1 MKKIRSLTISGF
13 RGIRHEIIFD
23 FTNHHNSILIFGA
36 NAKGKSSIGDAVE
49 WFFTGT
55 ISELTKEGCTRADY
69 RHRLL
74 SDSEDTVVGFE
85 FSNNNLSS
93 NFSLSSSLKQQYS
106 NDTDEFKQYLTTSKD
121 ELLILRHKDLKQFV
135 DETKSYKRKHIAK
148 LIGME
153 GWENI
158 RGDMLAVENRLS
170 NDLEKQVERKE
181 DREKEVV
188 DLIRVDAFSE
198 QSCWEYAEQQATAL
212 GIDHKIRDIASLQKA
227 DEVGKAKTAATERSA
242 TLARLQKAE
251 LLFQKVNENP
261 PQTTSLTM
269 FADTYN
275 RLCSQPEKV
284 LWLQLNELYKQ
295 GKSIIRSGQW
305 SEETCPLCG
314 LPISQENL
322 LTHIN
327 EHVDKNQENQQEI
340 EQLESQR
347 SAAKDELKRV
357 SALIRSINELELDGI
372 TELESLK
379 SSGSEVAL
387 TLANIEALT
396 EKEPKTLASI
406 DLGELNL
413 NEKITN
419 LLGEARTTLA
429 AVKKRQKMLTPTK
442 AENAR
447 IEAFQNLSNLS
458 THMEAL
464 SRIEASIYPLK
475 KQVESIQSF
484 TTAFQE
490 LRRKTMGDV
499 LKSISHD
506 VSRYF
511 LSLHP
516 GEGFDDVQL
525 KFLPEVDGVEFHIY
539 YKGEE
544 ITPPRKFLS
553 ESYLSGLGVC
563 LFLAT
568 VRAFNKENG
577 FVILDDVINSFDA
590 EHRADLARLLVNEF
604 SDLQLVVLTHDGV
617 WFDLFR
623 RLTQSGWQHKRIM
636 NWSYEDGIDIEKS
649 PKHELAECEYAI
661 KSGNVDYAA
670 HQVRIYMENRLK
682 TLSYK
687 IGVRMRFR
695 PGSLNEERMC
705 GELLSEMRRYLK
717 GKDFFKKVDIKRFN
731 ELEASTF
738 IVNYGSHD
746 RSATEAGLVIGD
758 VKFALERLK
767 DLETVFACSACQKP
781 VWHFSSNDYTM
792 HCNCGSLYL

>member
-1 MKKIRSLTISGF
+1 MKKIRKLTISGF
-13 RGIRHEIIFD
+13 RGIRHTIIFD
-23 FTNHHNSILIFGA
+23 FTHQHNSILVFGA

-49 WFFTGT
+49 WFFSGA

-74 SDSEDTVVGFE
+74 GDTEDTVVGFE
-85 FSNNNLSS
+85 FSNNALSS
-93 NFSLSSSLKQQYS
+93 NFVLPSSLKQRYS
-106 NDTDEFKQYLTTSKD
+106 NDTDEFKQYLAASKD

-158 RGDMLAVENRLS
+158 RGDMLTVENRLS
-170 NDLEKQVERKE
+170 NELEKQVERKKE
-181 DREKEVV
+181 REKEVS
-188 DLIRVDAFSE
+188 DLIGVDNFSE
-198 QSCWEYAEQQATAL
+198 QSCWKYAEQQAAAL
-212 GIDHKIRDIASLQKA
+212 GIDHKIRDIPSLQKA
-227 DEVGKAKTAATERSA
+227 DEIGKAKTAATERSA

-251 LLFQKVNENP
+251 LLFQRLDENP
-261 PQTTSLTM
+261 PQTASLTM

-284 LWLQLNELYKQ
+284 LWLQLSELYKQ
-295 GKSIIRSGQW
+295 GKSILRSGQW
-305 SEETCPLCG
+305 SGETCPLCG
-314 LPISQENL
+314 LPISQAEIL
-322 LTHIN
+322 DHIK
-327 EHVDKNQENQQEI
+327 EHEDKNQDNQKEI

-347 SAAKDELKRV
+347 SAAKDELKKV
-357 SALIRSINELELDGI
+357 SAFIRSINELELDDI

-387 TLANIEALT
+387 ALANAEAIT

-419 LLGEARTTLA
+419 LLRESKATLA
-429 AVKKRQKMLTPTK
+429 AVRKKQKMLTPTK
-442 AENAR
+442 AEKDR

-464 SRIEASIYPLK
+464 DRIEAAIHPLK
-475 KQVESIQSF
+475 KHVESMQSF

-499 LKSISHD
+499 LETISHD

-516 GEGFDDVQL
+516 DEGFDDVQL

-604 SDLQLVVLTHDGV
+604 SDLQLIVLTHDGF
-617 WFDLFR
+617 WFDFFR
-623 RLTQSGWQHKRIM
+623 RLTQSGWQHKRIRD
-636 NWSYEDGIDIEKS
+636 WSYEDGVDIEKS
-649 PKHELAECEYAI
+649 PKSELDDCKQAI

-670 HQVRIYMENRLK
+670 TQVRKYMENRLK
-682 TLSYK
+682 ALSYK
-687 IGVRMRFR
+687 LGVRMRFR
-695 PGSLNEERMC
+695 PSSLNEKRMC

-738 IVNYGSHD
+738 VVNYGSHD
-746 RSATEAGLVIGD
+746 RSAAEAGLVIGD
-758 VKFALERLK
+758 IKFALERLQ
-767 DLETVFACSACQKP
+767 DLETLFSCSTCKKP
-781 VWHFSSNDYTM
+781 VWHFSSRDYAM
-792 HCNCGSLYL
+792 RCDCGSLSL